1 MTAAAKKKPDLVDA
15 IMATD
20 AAKKGGG
27 LDGRRLEAAL
37 RELDDIS
44 QLNHAD
50 EMDALADLEK
60 KRGGLDALAAG
71 ATEAEADPGRQD
83 IETAILATAA
93 AGPLDAPFQSEFV
106 AALGTFAF
114 SRSDLG
120 AIAGALSDC
129 ILEGQAPDKVI
140 ILDRL
145 TRAGKKAQ
153 PDVLRDILDGS
164 KAVDV
169 TTARAYVAKLQALD
183 RYRNAEA
190 ILEDARRQLTES
202 RKKAGTGQDVDAV
215 FGDVAKAL
223 FDQAQGRRLITT
235 LPAEADE
242 MLAFREDLERRQAA
256 GLDML
261 GPSTGIP
268 KLDAII
274 NGLMPGLYIF
284 GGMTSCGKTTLLKQ
298 IADHIAGADKVPV
311 LFFSYEQSKEE
322 LRIKSLARLAEKD
335 TRDIWRGRGGDKL
348 DRALTDYQNGP
359 GRLLKIVEASR
370 EDTAERIR
378 ALALMEKRRTGR
390 APAVILDYLQIVP
403 AVDPLTNGRP
413 FPSVKEKVD
422 FLCSELRRLA
432 RDLQAPVLAVSSFN
446 RDAYKNESEK
456 PTLTAFKE
464 SGGIEY
470 SADAAFTLWQDK
482 GAAEEI
488 SSYHLEGAEVRRII
502 LKCVKNRNGDMGE
515 VKLNFIPAWASFDIV
530 P

>member
-1 MTAAAKKKPDLVDA
+1 MTASAKKKP
-15 IMATD
+15 
-20 AAKKGGG
+20 G
-27 LDGRRLEAAL
+27 LDE
-37 RELDDIS
+37 
-44 QLNHAD
+44 
-50 EMDALADLEK
+50 
-60 KRGGLDALAAG
+60 LAAG
-71 ATEAEADPGRQD
+71 AMEAEADPGRQA
-83 IETAILATAA
+83 IEAAVLATAA
-93 AGPLDAPFQSEFV
+93 AGPLDGPFQSEFV

-114 SRSDLG
+114 SRSDLA

-129 ILEGQAPDKVI
+129 IQEGQAPAEVI

-190 ILEDARRQLTES
+190 ILEDARRQLAES

-223 FDQAQGRRLITT
+223 LDQAQGKRLITT

-242 MLAFREDLERRQAA
+242 MLTFREDLERRRAA
-256 GLDML
+256 GLDIL
-261 GPSTGIP
+261 GPPTGIP
-268 KLDAII
+268 KLDAIV
-274 NGLMPGLYIF
+274 NGLTPGLYIF

-322 LRIKSLARLAEKD
+322 LRIKSLARIAKTN
-335 TRDIWRGRGGDKL
+335 TRDIWRGGGEKDL
-348 DRALTDYQNGP
+348 DGALTEYQNGP
-359 GRLLKIVEASR
+359 ARLLKIVEAGR

-378 ALALMEKRRTGR
+378 ALALMEKRRTGQ

-403 AVDPLTNGRP
+403 AVDPLTGRP
-413 FPSVKEKVD
+413 FPSVREKVD

-446 RDAYKNESEK
+446 RAAYSEEKKK
-456 PTLTAFKE
+456 PDLTAFKE

-470 SADAAFTLWQDK
+470 SADAAFTLWHDRD
-482 GAAEEI
+482 AAEEF
-488 SSYHLEGAEVRRII
+488 SRYNLKGTEVRRII
-502 LKCVKNRNGDMGE
+502 LACVKNRNGEMGE
-515 VKLNFIPAWASFDIV
+515 VKLNFIPAWATFDIGA
-530 P
+530 